1 MKVALIL
8 ACFAVALP
16 SIAESF
22 LFGVTLTDAAGL
34 TLAAANPTQTGII
47 ITLGVIGAS
56 LAFAGG
62 ALISSLA
69 FPPEAEDYYVSTDS
83 ATGYGGKSS
92 SGTYRRQSSLRNTL
106 RRNSFRLARKLSL
119 PSYPL
124 PPAVPIKLIRRGKRE
139 AEEEVIVEEVDINGI
154 FDTIFVDI
162 GKSKMVGCFERL
174 VCDIAARPEDYP
186 ENVPIVKG
194 VQLIDAQYLTNEA
207 SLVSHKLQ
215 DALVFG
221 QNITDVAMCEQTYSN
236 CHWSGQQMDQ
246 VISMFDKQVTI
257 EP

>member
-8 ACFAVALP
+8 ACLAVALP
-16 SIAESF
+16 SIADAF
-22 LFGVTLTDAAGL
+22 FFGVTFTDAAGL
-34 TLAAANPTQTGII
+34 ALAAADPTQTGVI

-62 ALISSLA
+62 ALLSALA
-69 FPPEAEDYYVSTDS
+69 FPPEAEDYYVSAD
-83 ATGYGGKSS
+83 TGYGHGKSAS
-92 SGTYRRQSSLRNTL
+92 SASYARTSSLRNTL
-106 RRNSFRLARKLSL
+106 RRNSFRLARRLA
-119 PSYPL
+119 L
-124 PPAVPIKLIRRGKRE
+124 PPPPPIALIRRGKRA

-221 QNITDVAMCEQTYSN
+221 QNITDITMCEQTYSN

>member
-1 MKVALIL
+1 M
-8 ACFAVALP
+8 
-16 SIAESF
+16 
-22 LFGVTLTDAAGL
+22 
-34 TLAAANPTQTGII
+34 
-47 ITLGVIGAS
+47 
-56 LAFAGG
+56 
-62 ALISSLA
+62 
-69 FPPEAEDYYVSTDS
+69 
-83 ATGYGGKSS
+83 
-92 SGTYRRQSSLRNTL
+92 
-106 RRNSFRLARKLSL
+106 
-119 PSYPL
+119 
-124 PPAVPIKLIRRGKRE
+124 
-139 AEEEVIVEEVDINGI
+139 IVEEVDINGI